1 MKENIINS
9 LRVLSD
15 NKYRDFNAKLIPNIN
30 NVIGVR
36 IPVLRKYAKELY
48 NTKDFDINTFIA
60 IKEKPCM
67 EFTMLQG
74 FVIGLKKSSKEEF
87 FNDIKNFVPLI
98 DNWAVCDTFC
108 ASLKLTKKYMP
119 ETFEFLKPYLKSS
132 NTYELRFGVVMLLTY
147 YITDDYID
155 HVLSILTGLAHNDYY
170 AQMGIA
176 WALSIC
182 YVKYFDKT
190 HAAMSDSNL
199 QKAIQIKTVRKVIE
213 SLRPPKE
220 QKEFLRQYI
229 KQLT

>member
-1 MKENIINS
+1 MKEKIVTGLKEI
-9 LRVLSD
+9 SD
-15 NKYRDFNAKLIPNIN
+15 KKYRDFNAKLIPNIN
-30 NVIGVR
+30 NVMGIR

-48 NTKDFDINTFIA
+48 NTKDFDINTFITL
-60 IKEKPCM
+60 KDKPCM

-108 ASLKLTKKYMP
+108 ASLKLTKKFMP

-155 HVLSILTGLAHNDYY
+155 RVLNILTNLSHDDYY

-182 YVKYFDKT
+182 YVKYFDKA
-190 HAAMSDSNL
+190 HAAISKSKL
-199 QKAIQIKTVRKVIE
+199 PKEIQTKTVRKVIE
-213 SLRPPKE
+213 SLRPSKE
-220 QKEFLRQYI
+220 QKEFLRRYI
-229 KQLT
+229 KQFT